1 MSQSLLHSYTFDF
14 QAANCFLSFS
24 FVTIWWF
31 WEDTWEEARQT
42 STPCLWQQLFLI
54 GRCYNHQQNQ
64 NHHHS
69 LKHNHHHFID
79 LSVSQTDI
87 CVLSLALTIF
97 LLCHKLP
104 VDQKQFGQ
112 RRLIVIF
119 SSKVTS
125 HQSIVNQ
132 GLRSLPALAFL
143 LMLVALHF
151 CQRESAFP
159 VHLWWKDLARFVP
172 NRWRI
177 KWLQHPTTRMGG
189 QWSPSLLILKAL
201 LIQKCPTW
209 NLALF
214 RMYS

>member
-14 QAANCFLSFS
+14 QVANCFLSFS

-42 STPCLWQQLFLI
+42 SMPCLWQQLFLI

-64 NHHHS
+64 NYHQQNHNNHQQNQNNHQQNQNHHHS
-69 LKHNHHHFID
+69 LKHNHYHFID

-87 CVLSLALTIF
+87 CVLSLAVTIF
-97 LLCHKLP
+97 LLFHKLL

-125 HQSIVNQ
+125 HQSIVDQ
-132 GLRSLPALAFL
+132 TSRS
-143 LMLVALHF
+143 
-151 CQRESAFP
+151 
-159 VHLWWKDLARFVP
+159 
-172 NRWRI
+172 
-177 KWLQHPTTRMGG
+177 
-189 QWSPSLLILKAL
+189 
-201 LIQKCPTW
+201 
-209 NLALF
+209 
-214 RMYS
+214 